1 MRTHSKKYVSTTF
14 LKCISTFLGLHWG
27 VIINLFCSSNFQ
39 TTKALVEFAG
49 LQEMLGSLE
58 KDIINDAQ
66 NLIIEYSK
74 QFIGI
79 GNAIQNQPI
88 SDNIEPLS
96 KFEKTIASIQSNE
109 WIWQRST
116 TIYCWWIGYICG

>member
-1 MRTHSKKYVSTTF
+1 M
-14 LKCISTFLGLHWG
+14 
-27 VIINLFCSSNFQ
+27 
-39 TTKALVEFAG
+39 VEFAG

-109 WIWQRST
+109 
-116 TIYCWWIGYICG
+116 